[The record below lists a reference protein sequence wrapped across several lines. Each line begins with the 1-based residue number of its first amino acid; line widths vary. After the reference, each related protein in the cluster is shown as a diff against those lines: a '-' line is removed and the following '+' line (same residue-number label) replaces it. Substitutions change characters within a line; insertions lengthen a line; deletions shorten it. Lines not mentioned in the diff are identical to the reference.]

1 MVKAKE
7 PDCPSARPAAH
18 FFRPTYRLAY
28 GMIGVNADTGPIPSA
43 FRTGESGLDF
53 ASVEAVNVVPAL
65 AGNDS
70 IERQRRSV
78 APGICGRTSLQ
89 GFPDSRQS
97 PGSTDLI
104 GKSFGPLR

>member
-1 MVKAKE
+1 LRAKQSLTGVGLCSE
-7 PDCPSARPAAH
+7 KDQLQE
-18 FFRPTYRLAY
+18 PTYRLAY
-28 GMIGVNADTGPIPSA
+28 GMIGVNADAGPKPSE

-53 ASVEAVNVVPAL
+53 ARVEAVNVVPAL
-65 AGNDS
+65 ARNDS

-78 APGICGRTSLQ
+78 AQGICGRTSVQ

-104 GKSFGPLR
+104 G